1 MLIIGLGGGTG
12 SGKTTVVEQIVSDF
26 PEGQVSVISQD
37 SYYKDLSHLSME
49 DRTKVNF
56 DHPNAIDFP
65 LLCEH
70 LRELKE
76 GRSNIFVR
84 MSLKG
89 LKDKKWFRILS
100 NKYLLI
106 LIIFVVWMF
115 FFDGSSWLLHRELS
129 LEKEKLEGNRDY
141 FKNEIET
148 DKKQIEQL
156 KNSDGLERFAREEYL
171 MKKDNEEIY
180 IIEYKDSIIKT
191 DED

>member
-1 MLIIGLGGGTG
+1 
-12 SGKTTVVEQIVSDF
+12 
-26 PEGQVSVISQD
+26 
-37 SYYKDLSHLSME
+37 
-49 DRTKVNF
+49 
-56 DHPNAIDFP
+56 
-65 LLCEH
+65 
-70 LRELKE
+70 
-76 GRSNIFVR
+76 